1 MIRLYAII
9 LVVLC
14 TTVCL
19 GQTSRPS
26 ILNEVGIDQKL
37 DAQVPTDLVFKDESG
52 NDVRLGSYFGSRPI
66 VLSLVYYKCP
76 MLCTLVLNDLTH
88 ALVSMP
94 STMSVGEQFDVITV
108 SFDPRE
114 TPELAAG
121 KKRQY
126 LREYRRAGGEHG
138 WHFLAGDEASIRK
151 LTDAVGFRYVWDA
164 QYSQYAHASGII
176 VLTPQGRIAR
186 YFYGIDY
193 RAKDLRLALTEASQ
207 GTISS
212 PVERVLLYCFHYDPA
227 TGKYGFAI
235 MNILR
240 AGGLLT
246 VAAIGSFW
254 FVMHRRARQQREHVT
269 LSPEV
274 Q

>member
-1 MIRLYAII
+1 
-9 LVVLC
+9 
-14 TTVCL
+14 
-19 GQTSRPS
+19 
-26 ILNEVGIDQKL
+26 
-37 DAQVPTDLVFKDESG
+37 
-52 NDVRLGSYFGSRPI
+52 
-66 VLSLVYYKCP
+66 

-94 STMSVGEQFDVITV
+94 STMSVGDQFDVITV

-114 TPELAAG
+114 TPELAAA

-126 LREYRRAGGEHG
+126 LHEYRRAGGERG
-138 WHFLAGDEASIRK
+138 WHFLTGNDESIRK
-151 LTDAVGFRYVWDA
+151 LTDAVGFHYAWDA

-193 RAKDLRLALTEASQ
+193 RSKDLRLALTEASQ

-235 MNILR
+235 VNALR
-240 AGGLLT
+240 AGGILT
-246 VAAIGSFW
+246 LAAIGSFW
-254 FVMHRRARQQREHVT
+254 FMMHRRAGRQTERVAPSREMR
-269 LSPEV
+269 
-274 Q
+274 